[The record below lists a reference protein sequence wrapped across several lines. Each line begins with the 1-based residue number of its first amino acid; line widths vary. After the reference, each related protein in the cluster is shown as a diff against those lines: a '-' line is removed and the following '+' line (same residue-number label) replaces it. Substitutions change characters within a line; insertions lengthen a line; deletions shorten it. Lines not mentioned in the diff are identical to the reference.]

1 MTEKGNWKG
10 GYREDGGYDGV
21 SEYDRDGNYVG
32 TLEDYQASAEG
43 SGDGTDSEDPDAQS
57 TDTEDTENEPEEM
70 KEKSAK
76 KKKKSIYNRILSYLS
91 GFTGS
96 IKAVAIA
103 VVILVIVAS
112 GIFVAV
118 NSGNIKIGE
127 SQASFSQEYSMSSQ
141 AQFYSCNNSIFFSS
155 KDGMSLLDKK
165 GNTVWTD
172 TFSMT
177 TPVMLSD
184 GEYTAVADK
193 GAKTMNVYNLK
204 GKAYTVNTE
213 VL

>member
-1 MTEKGNWKG
+1 
-10 GYREDGGYDGV
+10 
-21 SEYDRDGNYVG
+21 
-32 TLEDYQASAEG
+32 
-43 SGDGTDSEDPDAQS
+43 
-57 TDTEDTENEPEEM
+57 
-70 KEKSAK
+70 
-76 KKKKSIYNRILSYLS
+76 
-91 GFTGS
+91 
-96 IKAVAIA
+96 
-103 VVILVIVAS
+103 
-112 GIFVAV
+112 
-118 NSGNIKIGE
+118 
-127 SQASFSQEYSMSSQ
+127 MSSQ

-213 VL
+213 GVITTFAINPLGYSVVMCQSSG